1 MTTTQGPPYPP
12 SEPPRGSGAGRASG
26 PGSGNGESTGP
37 QRRFRLGDGPGGPSG
52 APGTRAGTGGADGA
66 AGPSGGPGHGPGQ
79 RIDRGYGPGA
89 GAGQGGRT
97 GPGGQGPGYGAEGPG
112 TGQFG
117 PLPVSDGGRG
127 PGPGAGGGHDHG
139 SGPGQGAGHGHG
151 NGPGDGHSDGH
162 SGGPGGGSGGGHG
175 PGQGGGHGAGPGGE
189 HGDGHVHESGSGSG
203 DSHGPD
209 DHHGSSHGHS
219 HSHGPA
225 APVSIHLRKI
235 IGAILIPFAA
245 AVVVGLAVL
254 WPGGA
259 PAHERTGVGFDRQTQ
274 EATVTKVVAVDCK
287 SVNASG
293 DTPTGDTSTAEG
305 SSAQQQATGD
315 CKRATIRVDTGD
327 DKGRTFTEIVQPDQ
341 SRQLHQGEKVVVAY
355 EPSAPRDLQY
365 SVTDVNRRL
374 PMALLAG
381 IFALAVVVV
390 GRLRGVM
397 ALVALAVSFMVLTF
411 FILPAILQG
420 SNPLVVAVIGAS
432 AIMLIALYMCHGL
445 SARTSVAV
453 LGTLISLV
461 LIGILGSGF
470 IGWAA
475 LTGNTDD
482 NTGLI
487 HGLYPS
493 IDMSGLLLAGVIIG
507 SLGVLD
513 DVTVTQT
520 SAVWEL
526 HAANPTMGWRGLYRA
541 GIRIGRDHI
550 ASVVNTLVL
559 AYAGAALPLLLLFS
573 IAQSSVGTVA
583 NSELVAE
590 EIVRTLVGSI
600 GLVASVPVTTLLA
613 ALMVSADR
621 PGTASLAAGAATGAG
636 PGTPAAAGAGA
647 GATAQSAPAR
657 AGKGRRRKH

>member
-1 MTTTQGPPYPP
+1 VTTTHQPPYPP
-12 SEPPRGSGAGRASG
+12 PEPPRR
-26 PGSGNGESTGP
+26 PGV
-37 QRRFRLGDGPGGPSG
+37 GDGPGYGNGRGS
-52 APGTRAGTGGADGA
+52 
-66 AGPSGGPGHGPGQ
+66 S
-79 RIDRGYGPGA
+79 RGYGGDFDGA
-89 GAGQGGRT
+89 HDDHSGHPYESGHGHGHAH
-97 GPGGQGPGYGAEGPG
+97 GPDHGH
-112 TGQFG
+112 
-117 PLPVSDGGRG
+117 R
-127 PGPGAGGGHDHG
+127 PGPGDGHDHDHG
-139 SGPGQGAGHGHG
+139 SGHGHR
-151 NGPGDGHSDGH
+151 P
-162 SGGPGGGSGGGHG
+162 GSGGGHG
-175 PGQGGGHGAGPGGE
+175 
-189 HGDGHVHESGSGSG
+189 
-203 DSHGPD
+203 
-209 DHHGSSHGHS
+209 

-225 APVSIHLRKI
+225 APVSKHLRKVI
-235 IGAILIPFAA
+235 AAILIPFAA

-259 PAHERTGVGFDRQTQ
+259 PSHERSGVGFDRQTQ
-274 EATVTKVVAVDCK
+274 QATVTTVLNVSCK

-293 DTPTGDTSTAEG
+293 EAPTGDTSTAEG
-305 SSAQQQATGD
+305 SSAKQEANGT
-315 CKRATIRVDTGD
+315 CKKATIRVDTGK

-341 SRQLHQGEKVVVAY
+341 SRQLHEGEKVVAAY
-355 EPSAPRDLQY
+355 EPSAPKDLQY
-365 SVTDVNRRL
+365 SVTDVNRKF

-381 IFALAVVVV
+381 VFALAVVVV
-390 GRLRGVM
+390 GRMRGVM
-397 ALVALAVSFMVLTF
+397 ALVALAISFVVLTF

-420 SNPLVVAVIGAS
+420 SNPLLVAVIGAS

-453 LGTLISLV
+453 LGTLLSLV
-461 LIGILGSGF
+461 LIGFLGSGF

-526 HAANPTMGWRGLYRA
+526 HEANPSMGWRGLYRA

-613 ALMVSADR
+613 ALVVAAER
-621 PGTASLAAGAATGAG
+621 PGPEPGTAAAATAAT
-636 PGTPAAAGAGA
+636 TPAQGRTGH
-647 GATAQSAPAR
+647 
-657 AGKGRRRKH
+657 GRRRKR

>member
-1 MTTTQGPPYPP
+1 MTTSQQPPFPPPDPRHGQG
-12 SEPPRGSGAGRASG
+12 GSG
-26 PGSGNGESTGP
+26 PGGGGEGHGHGHGHG
-37 QRRFRLGDGPGGPSG
+37 Q
-52 APGTRAGTGGADGA
+52 
-66 AGPSGGPGHGPGQ
+66 GPGHGH
-79 RIDRGYGPGA
+79 
-89 GAGQGGRT
+89 T
-97 GPGGQGPGYGAEGPG
+97 
-112 TGQFG
+112 
-117 PLPVSDGGRG
+117 
-127 PGPGAGGGHDHG
+127 
-139 SGPGQGAGHGHG
+139 
-151 NGPGDGHSDGH
+151 
-162 SGGPGGGSGGGHG
+162 
-175 PGQGGGHGAGPGGE
+175 
-189 HGDGHVHESGSGSG
+189 
-203 DSHGPD
+203 
-209 DHHGSSHGHS
+209 

-225 APVSIHLRKI
+225 TPVSQHLRKVI
-235 IGAILIPFAA
+235 AAVLIPFAA

-259 PAHERTGVGFDRQTQ
+259 PPHERTGVGFDRQTQ
-274 EATVTKVVAVDCK
+274 QATVTEVVEVDCQD
-287 SVNASG
+287 VNASG
-293 DTPTGDTSTAEG
+293 VPPTGDTSTAEG
-305 SSAQQQATGD
+305 SSAVQRQNGTCG
-315 CKRATIRVDTGD
+315 RATIRVDTGK

-341 SRQLHQGEKVVVAY
+341 SRQLREGQEVVVAY
-355 EPSAPRDLQY
+355 EPSAPEDLQY
-365 SVTDVNRRL
+365 SVADINRRL

-381 IFALAVVVV
+381 IFAVAVVVV
-390 GRLRGVM
+390 GRLRGLM
-397 ALVALAVSFMVLTF
+397 ALISLAISFLVLNF

-420 SNPLVVAVIGAS
+420 SNPLIVAVVGAS
-432 AIMLIALYMCHGL
+432 AIMLMALYLCHGP

-453 LGTLISLV
+453 LGTLISLL
-461 LIGILGSGF
+461 LIGVLGSMF

-526 HAANPTMGWRGLYRA
+526 HDANPTLGRRGLYRA

-600 GLVASVPVTTLLA
+600 GLVASVPVTTALA
-613 ALMVSADR
+613 ALVVSADR
-621 PGTASLAAGAATGAG
+621 SGPGAAPAGGGA
-636 PGTPAAAGAGA
+636 
-647 GATAQSAPAR
+647 APAR
-657 AGKGRRRKH
+657 GGRGRRRKR

>member
-1 MTTTQGPPYPP
+1 MGDGHARVT
-12 SEPPRGSGAGRASG
+12 GAG
-26 PGSGNGESTGP
+26 
-37 QRRFRLGDGPGGPSG
+37 L
-52 APGTRAGTGGADGA
+52 
-66 AGPSGGPGHGPGQ
+66 GHGP
-79 RIDRGYGPGA
+79 
-89 GAGQGGRT
+89 
-97 GPGGQGPGYGAEGPG
+97 
-112 TGQFG
+112 
-117 PLPVSDGGRG
+117 
-127 PGPGAGGGHDHG
+127 GGGHDHDHG
-139 SGPGQGAGHGHG
+139 GDHGHG
-151 NGPGDGHSDGH
+151 LDPGS
-162 SGGPGGGSGGGHG
+162 GSGGGHG
-175 PGQGGGHGAGPGGE
+175 HT
-189 HGDGHVHESGSGSG
+189 
-203 DSHGPD
+203 
-209 DHHGSSHGHS
+209 

-225 APVSIHLRKI
+225 APVSKHLRKVI
-235 IGAILIPFAA
+235 AAILIPFTA

-259 PAHERTGVGFDRQTQ
+259 PPHARTGVGFDRQTQ
-274 EATVTKVVAVDCK
+274 QATVTKVASVSCK
-287 SVNASG
+287 AVNASG
-293 DTPTGDTSTAEG
+293 ETPTGDTSTAEG
-305 SSAQQQATGD
+305 SSAQQEASGT
-315 CKRATIRVDTGD
+315 CKKATIRVDTGK

-341 SRQLHQGEKVVVAY
+341 SRQLHEGEKVVAAY
-355 EPSAPRDLQY
+355 EPSAPKDLQY
-365 SVTDVNRRL
+365 SVTDVNRKF
-374 PMALLAG
+374 PMVLLAG
-381 IFALAVVVV
+381 IFAIAVVVV
-390 GRLRGVM
+390 GRMRGVM

-420 SNPLVVAVIGAS
+420 SNPLLVAVVGAS

-453 LGTLISLV
+453 LGTLLSLV
-461 LIGILGSGF
+461 LIGLLGSGF
-470 IGWAA
+470 IDWAA

-482 NTGLI
+482 STGLI

-526 HAANPTMGWRGLYRA
+526 HEANPSMGWRGLYRA

-600 GLVASVPVTTLLA
+600 GLVASVPVTTALA
-613 ALMVSADR
+613 ALVVSADR
-621 PGTASLAAGAATGAG
+621 SGPQAATATAGAEAASGGPAAGRSG
-636 PGTPAAAGAGA
+636 
-647 GATAQSAPAR
+647 R
-657 AGKGRRRKH
+657 GRRRKR

>member
-1 MTTTQGPPYPP
+1 MTTTQQPPYPP
-12 SEPPRGSGAGRASG
+12 
-26 PGSGNGESTGP
+26 TGP
-37 QRRFRLGDGPGGPSG
+37 P
-52 APGTRAGTGGADGA
+52 
-66 AGPSGGPGHGPGQ
+66 H
-79 RIDRGYGPGA
+79 
-89 GAGQGGRT
+89 
-97 GPGGQGPGYGAEGPG
+97 
-112 TGQFG
+112 
-117 PLPVSDGGRG
+117 
-127 PGPGAGGGHDHG
+127 GHDHG
-139 SGPGQGAGHGHG
+139 H
-151 NGPGDGHSDGH
+151 
-162 SGGPGGGSGGGHG
+162 GSGGDQG
-175 PGQGGGHGAGPGGE
+175 P
-189 HGDGHVHESGSGSG
+189 GSGSG
-203 DSHGPD
+203 DDHGSHGD
-209 DHHGSSHGHS
+209 GGHGSGAGGGHGHS

-225 APVSIHLRKI
+225 APVSRHLRKVI
-235 IGAILIPFAA
+235 AAILIPFTV
-245 AVVVGLAVL
+245 AVVVGMVVL

-259 PAHERTGVGFDRQTQ
+259 PSHKRTGVGFDRQTQ
-274 EATVTKVVAVDCK
+274 QATVTKVVSVSCA

-293 DTPTGDTSTAEG
+293 GSATSDTSTAEG
-305 SSAQQQATGD
+305 SSAQQEAGGTCKKATV
-315 CKRATIRVDTGD
+315 TVSTGK

-365 SVTDVNRRL
+365 SVTDVNRKF

-397 ALVALAVSFMVLTF
+397 ALVALAISFMILNF
-411 FILPAILQG
+411 FILPAILHG
-420 SNPLVVAVIGAS
+420 SNPLIVAVVGSS

-453 LGTLISLV
+453 LGTLMSLV
-461 LIGILGSGF
+461 LIGVLGSVF

-526 HAANPTMGWRGLYRA
+526 HEANPSMGWRGLYRA

-573 IAQSSVGTVA
+573 IAQSSVGAVA

-600 GLVASVPVTTLLA
+600 GLVASVPVTTALA
-613 ALMVSADR
+613 ALVVSADR
-621 PGTASLAAGAATGAG
+621 PGREAVPAGAGASAGATGAG
-636 PGTPAAAGAGA
+636 AAAGGSATSSTATPAPGA
-647 GATAQSAPAR
+647 KPGAAR
-657 AGKGRRRKH
+657 GGKGRRRKH

>member
-1 MTTTQGPPYPP
+1 MTTMQQPPFPP
-12 SEPPRGSGAGRASG
+12 SEPRRGS
-26 PGSGNGESTGP
+26 
-37 QRRFRLGDGPGGPSG
+37 
-52 APGTRAGTGGADGA
+52 
-66 AGPSGGPGHGPGQ
+66 
-79 RIDRGYGPGA
+79 
-89 GAGQGGRT
+89 
-97 GPGGQGPGYGAEGPG
+97 
-112 TGQFG
+112 
-117 PLPVSDGGRG
+117 
-127 PGPGAGGGHDHG
+127 
-139 SGPGQGAGHGHG
+139 
-151 NGPGDGHSDGH
+151 GPGDGHGSGNGRGHGNGHGHGSDG
-162 SGGPGGGSGGGHG
+162 GNGPGSGHG
-175 PGQGGGHGAGPGGE
+175 PGDGHGQGPGTLPGT
-189 HGDGHVHESGSGSG
+189 GHS
-203 DSHGPD
+203 
-209 DHHGSSHGHS
+209 HS

-225 APVSIHLRKI
+225 APVSKHLRKVI
-235 IGAILIPFAA
+235 AAVLIPFAA
-245 AVVVGLAVL
+245 AVVVGLVVL
-254 WPGGA
+254 WPGSA
-259 PAHERTGVGFDRQTQ
+259 PSHERTGVGFDRQSQ
-274 EATVTKVVAVDCK
+274 QATVTEIVQVDCK

-293 DTPTGDTSTAEG
+293 GTQAGDASTAAG
-305 SSAQQQATGD
+305 SSGRQQATGE
-315 CKRATIRVDTGD
+315 CKKATIRVDSGK

-355 EPSAPRDLQY
+355 EPSAPKDLQY
-365 SVTDVNRRL
+365 SVTDVNRRF

-390 GRLRGVM
+390 GRMRGLM
-397 ALVALAVSFMVLTF
+397 ALIALAVSFLILTF
-411 FILPAILQG
+411 FILPAILEG
-420 SNPLVVAVIGAS
+420 ANPLVVAVVGAS

-453 LGTLISLV
+453 LGTLLSLV
-461 LIGILGSGF
+461 LIGVLGSVF

-526 HAANPTMGWRGLYRA
+526 HEANPTMGRRGLYRA

-573 IAQSSVGTVA
+573 IAQSSVGAVA

-600 GLVASVPVTTLLA
+600 GLVASVPVTTALA
-613 ALMVSADR
+613 ALVVSADR
-621 PGTASLAAGAATGAG
+621 PGTQGGLTAATGPVTPVLEPSG
-636 PGTPAAAGAGA
+636 GRGTVRG
-647 GATAQSAPAR
+647 
-657 AGKGRRRKH
+657 GKGRRRKH

>member
-1 MTTTQGPPYPP
+1 MTTTHQPPYPP
-12 SEPPRGSGAGRASG
+12 PEPPRR
-26 PGSGNGESTGP
+26 PGS
-37 QRRFRLGDGPGGPSG
+37 
-52 APGTRAGTGGADGA
+52 
-66 AGPSGGPGHGPGQ
+66 
-79 RIDRGYGPGA
+79 
-89 GAGQGGRT
+89 
-97 GPGGQGPGYGAEGPG
+97 
-112 TGQFG
+112 
-117 PLPVSDGGRG
+117 
-127 PGPGAGGGHDHG
+127 G
-139 SGPGQGAGHGHG
+139 SGPGNRLGY
-151 NGPGDGHSDGH
+151 
-162 SGGPGGGSGGGHG
+162 GPGGGSRSA
-175 PGQGGGHGAGPGGE
+175 PGAGGSDGWHEHE
-189 HGDGHVHESGSGSG
+189 HGDGHAYSQGHRPGDGDVAPGSNHGGGGGDNNRHDGHGGGGDGHGHGSGG
-203 DSHGPD
+203 G
-209 DHHGSSHGHS
+209 GGGGHGHS

-225 APVSIHLRKI
+225 APVSKHLRKVI
-235 IGAILIPFAA
+235 AAILIPFGA
-245 AVVVGLAVL
+245 AVLVGLVML

-274 EATVTKVVAVDCK
+274 QATVSKVVSVSCK

-293 DTPTGDTSTAEG
+293 EAPTGDTSTAEG
-305 SSAQQQATGD
+305 SSAEQQANGT
-315 CKRATIRVDTGD
+315 CKKATIRVDTGN

-341 SRQLHQGEKVVVAY
+341 SRQLHQGQKVVVAY
-355 EPSAPRDLQY
+355 EPSAPKDLQY
-365 SVTDVNRRL
+365 SVTDVNRRF
-374 PMALLAG
+374 PMGLLAG

-397 ALVALAVSFMVLTF
+397 ALVALAISFMVLNF
-411 FILPAILQG
+411 FVLPAILQG
-420 SNPLVVAVIGAS
+420 SNPLLVAVIGSS

-461 LIGILGSGF
+461 LIGILGSLF

-526 HAANPTMGWRGLYRA
+526 HEANPAMGWRGLYRA

-573 IAQSSVGTVA
+573 IAQSSVGVVA

-600 GLVASVPVTTLLA
+600 GLVASVPVTTALA
-613 ALMVSADR
+613 ALVVSADR
-621 PGTASLAAGAATGAG
+621 PGTDTARAG
-636 PGTPAAAGAGA
+636 
-647 GATAQSAPAR
+647 TAAPAPAPATSASAGTAGGR
-657 AGKGRRRKH
+657 PSPARGGKGRRRRH

>member
-1 MTTTQGPPYPP
+1 MTTTQQPPYPP
-12 SEPPRGSGAGRASG
+12 
-26 PGSGNGESTGP
+26 TGP
-37 QRRFRLGDGPGGPSG
+37 P
-52 APGTRAGTGGADGA
+52 
-66 AGPSGGPGHGPGQ
+66 H
-79 RIDRGYGPGA
+79 
-89 GAGQGGRT
+89 
-97 GPGGQGPGYGAEGPG
+97 
-112 TGQFG
+112 
-117 PLPVSDGGRG
+117 
-127 PGPGAGGGHDHG
+127 GHDHG
-139 SGPGQGAGHGHG
+139 HG
-151 NGPGDGHSDGH
+151 SDGNH
-162 SGGPGGGSGGGHG
+162 
-175 PGQGGGHGAGPGGE
+175 
-189 HGDGHVHESGSGSG
+189 GSGSG
-203 DSHGPD
+203 DDHGSHGD
-209 DHHGSSHGHS
+209 GGHGSGAGGGHGHS

-225 APVSIHLRKI
+225 APVSRHLRKVI
-235 IGAILIPFAA
+235 AAILIPFTV
-245 AVVVGLAVL
+245 AVVVGMVVL

-259 PAHERTGVGFDRQTQ
+259 PSHKRTGVGFDRQTQ
-274 EATVTKVVAVDCK
+274 QATVTKVVSVSCA

-293 DTPTGDTSTAEG
+293 GGATGDTSTAEG
-305 SSAQQQATGD
+305 SSAAQEAGGTCKKATV
-315 CKRATIRVDTGD
+315 TVSTGK

-365 SVTDVNRRL
+365 SVTDVNRKF

-397 ALVALAVSFMVLTF
+397 ALIALAISFMILNF
-411 FILPAILQG
+411 FILPAILHG
-420 SNPLVVAVIGAS
+420 SNPLIVAVVGSS
-432 AIMLIALYMCHGL
+432 AIMLIALYLCHGL

-453 LGTLISLV
+453 LGTLMSLV

-470 IGWAA
+470 IDWAA

-526 HAANPTMGWRGLYRA
+526 HEANPAMGWRGLYRA

-573 IAQSSVGTVA
+573 IAQSSVGSVA

-600 GLVASVPVTTLLA
+600 GLVASVPVTTALA
-613 ALMVSADR
+613 ALVVSADR
-621 PGTASLAAGAATGAG
+621 PGRETAPAGVAAVATAAPGAG
-636 PGTPAAAGAGA
+636 P
-647 GATAQSAPAR
+647 ATAPGAKPAPAR
-657 AGKGRRRKH
+657 GGKGRRRKH

>member
-1 MTTTQGPPYPP
+1 M
-12 SEPPRGSGAGRASG
+12 
-26 PGSGNGESTGP
+26 
-37 QRRFRLGDGPGGPSG
+37 
-52 APGTRAGTGGADGA
+52 
-66 AGPSGGPGHGPGQ
+66 
-79 RIDRGYGPGA
+79 
-89 GAGQGGRT
+89 
-97 GPGGQGPGYGAEGPG
+97 
-112 TGQFG
+112 
-117 PLPVSDGGRG
+117 
-127 PGPGAGGGHDHG
+127 
-139 SGPGQGAGHGHG
+139 
-151 NGPGDGHSDGH
+151 
-162 SGGPGGGSGGGHG
+162 
-175 PGQGGGHGAGPGGE
+175 
-189 HGDGHVHESGSGSG
+189 
-203 DSHGPD
+203 
-209 DHHGSSHGHS
+209 
-219 HSHGPA
+219 
-225 APVSIHLRKI
+225 
-235 IGAILIPFAA
+235 
-245 AVVVGLAVL
+245 VVGLVVL

-259 PAHERTGVGFDRQTQ
+259 PPHERTGVGFDRQTQ
-274 EATVTKVVAVDCK
+274 AATVAKVVSVSCK

-293 DTPTGDTSTAEG
+293 GGSTGDLS
-305 SSAQQQATGD
+305 TGD
-315 CKRATIRVDTGD
+315 GGSGKQEGGGTCKKATVRVDTGK

-355 EPSAPRDLQY
+355 EPSAPKDLQY
-365 SVTDVNRRL
+365 SVTDVNRKF

-397 ALVALAVSFMVLTF
+397 ALVALAVSFMVLTL

-420 SNPLVVAVIGAS
+420 SNPLLVAVVGSS

-453 LGTLISLV
+453 LGTLVSLC
-461 LIGILGSGF
+461 LIGLLGSEF
-470 IGWAA
+470 IDWAA

-526 HAANPTMGWRGLYRA
+526 HEANPTMGWRGLYRA

-573 IAQSSVGTVA
+573 IAQSSVTTVA

-590 EIVRTLVGSI
+590 EVVRTLVGSI

-613 ALMVSADR
+613 ALVVSADR
-621 PGTASLAAGAATGAG
+621 PGTERVVPMETAARGG
-636 PGTPAAAGAGA
+636 
-647 GATAQSAPAR
+647 R
-657 AGKGRRRKH
+657 GRRRKR

>member
-1 MTTTQGPPYPP
+1 MTTTQQSPHGPPP
-12 SEPPRGSGAGRASG
+12 
-26 PGSGNGESTGP
+26 
-37 QRRFRLGDGPGGPSG
+37 
-52 APGTRAGTGGADGA
+52 
-66 AGPSGGPGHGPGQ
+66 
-79 RIDRGYGPGA
+79 
-89 GAGQGGRT
+89 
-97 GPGGQGPGYGAEGPG
+97 
-112 TGQFG
+112 
-117 PLPVSDGGRG
+117 
-127 PGPGAGGGHDHG
+127 
-139 SGPGQGAGHGHG
+139 
-151 NGPGDGHSDGH
+151 
-162 SGGPGGGSGGGHG
+162 GSGGGHG
-175 PGQGGGHGAGPGGE
+175 HA
-189 HGDGHVHESGSGSG
+189 
-203 DSHGPD
+203 
-209 DHHGSSHGHS
+209 HS

-225 APVSIHLRKI
+225 APVSQHLRKVI
-235 IGAILIPFAA
+235 AAILIPFAA
-245 AVVVGLAVL
+245 AVVVGLVVL

-259 PAHERTGVGFDRQTQ
+259 PSHQRTGVGFDRQTRQ
-274 EATVTKVVAVDCK
+274 ATVTEVVAVSCK

-305 SSAQQQATGD
+305 SSAQAQATGT
-315 CKRATIRVDTGD
+315 CKKATVRVDTGN

-355 EPSAPRDLQY
+355 EPSAPKELQY
-365 SVTDVNRRL
+365 SVTDVNRRF

-381 IFALAVVVV
+381 VFALAVVVV
-390 GRLRGVM
+390 GRMRGVM
-397 ALVALAVSFMVLTF
+397 ALIALAVSFLVLNLF
-411 FILPAILQG
+411 VLPAILQG
-420 SNPLVVAVIGAS
+420 SNPLLVAVVGAS

-461 LIGILGSGF
+461 LIGILGSLF

-526 HAANPTMGWRGLYRA
+526 HEANPAMGWRGLYRA

-600 GLVASVPVTTLLA
+600 GLVASVPVTTALA
-613 ALMVSADR
+613 ALVVSADR
-621 PGTASLAAGAATGAG
+621 TSTG
-636 PGTPAAAGAGA
+636 PTPARAMPGVP
-647 GATAQSAPAR
+647 APAR
-657 AGKGRRRKH
+657 GGRGRRRKR

>member
-1 MTTTQGPPYPP
+1 MEQYPYRPP
-12 SEPPRGSGAGRASG
+12 EPPR
-26 PGSGNGESTGP
+26 
-37 QRRFRLGDGPGGPSG
+37 PGGPG
-52 APGTRAGTGGADGA
+52 RHEDHMPDGHVPDGHGYGGHEYDGRTAGTGNSSADQV
-66 AGPSGGPGHGPGQ
+66 PGH
-79 RIDRGYGPGA
+79 R
-89 GAGQGGRT
+89 QGHAHRV
-97 GPGGQGPGYGAEGPG
+97 E
-112 TGQFG
+112 
-117 PLPVSDGGRG
+117 
-127 PGPGAGGGHDHG
+127 HG
-139 SGPGQGAGHGHG
+139 SGHGQEQGHAHG
-151 NGPGDGHSDGH
+151 
-162 SGGPGGGSGGGHG
+162 
-175 PGQGGGHGAGPGGE
+175 
-189 HGDGHVHESGSGSG
+189 
-203 DSHGPD
+203 
-209 DHHGSSHGHS
+209 HGHS

-225 APVSIHLRKI
+225 APVSQHLRKVI
-235 IGAILIPFAA
+235 AAILIPFTA
-245 AVVVGLAVL
+245 AVAVGVLVL

-259 PAHERTGVGFDRQTQ
+259 PPHKRTGVGFDRETQ
-274 EATVTKVVAVDCK
+274 QATVTRVVEVSCR

-305 SSAQQQATGD
+305 TSAQQQAKGI
-315 CKRATIRVDTGD
+315 CKKATVRVDTGK

-341 SRQLHQGEKVVVAY
+341 TRQLHQGEKVVVAY

-365 SVTDVNRRL
+365 SVADVNRQF
-374 PMALLAG
+374 PMTLLAA

-397 ALVALAVSFMVLTF
+397 ALVALAVSFLVLTL

-420 SNPLVVAVIGAS
+420 SNPLLVAVVGAS

-453 LGTLISLV
+453 LGTLVSLS
-461 LIGILGSGF
+461 LIGVLGSLF

-526 HAANPTMGWRGLYRA
+526 HEANPSMGWRGLYRA

-583 NSELVAE
+583 DSELVAE

-600 GLVASVPVTTLLA
+600 GLVASVPVTTALA
-613 ALMVSADR
+613 ALVVAADR
-621 PGTASLAAGAATGAG
+621 PG
-636 PGTPAAAGAGA
+636 PDTPAPAGV
-647 GATAQSAPAR
+647 SPVPAR
-657 AGKGRRRKH
+657 GGRGRRRKR

>member
-1 MTTTQGPPYPP
+1 MTRMEQYPYQPP
-12 SEPPRGSGAGRASG
+12 EPPRR
-26 PGSGNGESTGP
+26 
-37 QRRFRLGDGPGGPSG
+37 DGPE
-52 APGTRAGTGGADGA
+52 
-66 AGPSGGPGHGPGQ
+66 
-79 RIDRGYGPGA
+79 
-89 GAGQGGRT
+89 QG
-97 GPGGQGPGYGAEGPG
+97 
-112 TGQFG
+112 
-117 PLPVSDGGRG
+117 D
-127 PGPGAGGGHDHG
+127 
-139 SGPGQGAGHGHG
+139 GHGHG
-151 NGPGDGHSDGH
+151 PRDHGHS
-162 SGGPGGGSGGGHG
+162 HG
-175 PGQGGGHGAGPGGE
+175 N
-189 HGDGHVHESGSGSG
+189 
-203 DSHGPD
+203 SH
-209 DHHGSSHGHS
+209 SHGHS

-225 APVSIHLRKI
+225 APVSRHLRKVI
-235 IGAILIPFAA
+235 AAILVPFTA
-245 AVVVGLAVL
+245 AVLVGLVVL
-254 WPGGA
+254 WPGEA
-259 PAHERTGVGFDRQTQ
+259 PSHKRTGVGFDRQTQ
-274 EATVTKVVAVDCK
+274 QATVARVVEVSCK

-293 DTPTGDTSTAEG
+293 GTPTGDTSTAEG
-305 SSAQQQATGD
+305 TSAETEANGS
-315 CKRATIRVDTGD
+315 CKKATIRVDTGKD
-327 DKGRTFTEIVQPDQ
+327 EGRTFTEIVQPDQ

-355 EPSAPRDLQY
+355 EPSAPKDLQY
-365 SVTDVNRRL
+365 SVTDVNRKF

-381 IFALAVVVV
+381 IFAVAVVVV

-397 ALVALAVSFMVLTF
+397 ALVALAVSFLVLTL
-411 FILPAILQG
+411 FILPAILEG
-420 SNPLVVAVIGAS
+420 SNPLLVAVVGSS

-453 LGTLISLV
+453 LGTLISLS
-461 LIGILGSGF
+461 LIGVLGSLF

-526 HAANPTMGWRGLYRA
+526 HEANPSMGWRGLYRA

-600 GLVASVPVTTLLA
+600 GLVASVPVTTALA
-613 ALMVSADR
+613 ALVVAADR
-621 PGTASLAAGAATGAG
+621 PG
-636 PGTPAAAGAGA
+636 P
-647 GATAQSAPAR
+647 GATAPAGAQPAPAR
-657 AGKGRRRKH
+657 GGRGRRRKR